1 MLFKDFFQ
9 EVFQVCLST
18 NYFYWSMSKKNVVI
32 GIGLAGG
39 ALLAWWLL
47 SGERKQKTKDFVAKG
62 AEALKKAIN
71 NAVKKEDEQ
80 EAHYL

>member
-1 MLFKDFFQ
+1 
-9 EVFQVCLST
+9 
-18 NYFYWSMSKKNVVI
+18 MSKKNVVI

>member
-1 MLFKDFFQ
+1 
-9 EVFQVCLST
+9 
-18 NYFYWSMSKKNVVI
+18 MSKKNVVI
-32 GIGLAGG
+32 GLGLAGG

-47 SGERKQKTKDFVAKG
+47 SGDRKQKTKDFVAKG

>member
-1 MLFKDFFQ
+1 
-9 EVFQVCLST
+9 
-18 NYFYWSMSKKNVVI
+18 MSKKNVVI

-47 SGERKQKTKDFVAKG
+47 SGDRKKKTRDFVAKG
-62 AEALKKAIN
+62 ADALKKAIN
-71 NAVKKEDEQ
+71 NAVKKEEEQ